1 MPPVHVTSEISP
13 LEAVLVHTPGSELEA
28 VTPYT
33 RAQFLYDDII
43 RVDAAQREHRQ
54 FVNVLRRFA
63 RVHQIRD
70 LLVQVLGQ
78 PEARD
83 FLITKALDVVSS
95 DALARQLEEL
105 SAQELVRLLIEG
117 GAEETGPI
125 ARALNETGF
134 ALPPL
139 PNLFFPR
146 DIGLVIGTRAV
157 VGSMRYDVRWTEELL
172 VKALFRYHPELCN
185 EGIAYDGSE
194 ERRSTYTLEGG
205 DVHVLRPD
213 LLLVGFSERTS
224 PASLDLLCETVFTEG
239 QVTDVLVVVMP
250 RTQTAIHLD
259 MLFTQLD
266 RELCCIYPP
275 YFIGPERLAVLH
287 RRKGSDA
294 VHEAT
299 DLFSALRSVDYPLE
313 PVFCGGTNRTLQDR
327 EQWSS
332 GCNLL
337 AVRPGTV
344 LAYARNEATLAEMA
358 KAGFRIVPS
367 VNFLAF
373 DDWAEAKHR
382 TVITID
388 GTELA
393 RGGGGPRCM
402 TLPIRRAPQ

>member
-1 MPPVHVTSEISP
+1 MPPIHVTSEVGP

-28 VTPYT
+28 VTPST

-70 LLVQVLGQ
+70 LLTEVLGQ

-83 FLITKALDVVSS
+83 FLITKALDVVPS

-105 SAQELVRLLIEG
+105 SAHEVVRLLIEG

-146 DIGLVIGTRAV
+146 DIGLVIGTHAV

-172 VKALFRYHPELCN
+172 VKALFRFHPELGN
-185 EGIAYDGSE
+185 AGIAYDGSE

-224 PASLDLLCETVFTEG
+224 PASLDLLCETVFAQGE
-239 QVTDVLVVVMP
+239 VTDVLVVVMP

-294 VHEAT
+294 VHEAP
-299 DLFSALRSVDYPLE
+299 DFFAALRSVDHPLE

-332 GCNLL
+332 GCNLF

-344 LAYARNEATLAEMA
+344 LAYGRNEATLGELAR
-358 KAGFRIVPS
+358 AGFRVVPS

-402 TLPIRRAPQ
+402 TLPIRRAPL

>member
-1 MPPVHVTSEISP
+1 MPPIHVTSEVAA

-28 VTPYT
+28 VTPST

-70 LLVQVLGQ
+70 LLTEVLGQ

-83 FLITKALDVVSS
+83 FLITKALDVVPS

-105 SAQELVRLLIEG
+105 SAHEVVRLLIEG

-125 ARALNETGF
+125 ARALNATGF

-146 DIGLVIGTRAV
+146 DIGLVIGPHAV

-172 VKALFRYHPELCN
+172 VKALFRFHPELGN
-185 EGIAYDGSE
+185 AGIAYDGSE

-224 PASLDLLCETVFTEG
+224 PASLDLLCETVFAQG

-294 VHEAT
+294 VHEAP
-299 DLFSALRSVDYPLE
+299 DFFAALRSVDHPLE

-332 GCNLL
+332 GCNLF

-344 LAYARNEATLAEMA
+344 LAYGRNEATLGELSR
-358 KAGFRIVPS
+358 AGFRVVPS

-402 TLPIRRAPQ
+402 TLPIRRALL

>member
-1 MPPVHVTSEISP
+1 MPPIHVASEVGP

-28 VTPYT
+28 VTPST

-70 LLVQVLGQ
+70 LLTEVLGQ

-83 FLITKALDVVSS
+83 FLITKALDVVPS

-105 SAQELVRLLIEG
+105 SAHEVVRLLIEG

-146 DIGLVIGTRAV
+146 DIGLVIGPHAV

-172 VKALFRYHPELCN
+172 VKALFRFHPELGN
-185 EGIAYDGSE
+185 AGIAYDGSE

-224 PASLDLLCETVFTEG
+224 PASLDLLCETVFAQG

-294 VHEAT
+294 VHEAP
-299 DLFSALRSVDYPLE
+299 DFFAALRSVDHPLE

-332 GCNLL
+332 GCNLF

-344 LAYARNEATLAEMA
+344 LAYGRNEATLGELSR
-358 KAGFRIVPS
+358 AGFRVVPS

-402 TLPIRRAPQ
+402 TLPIRRALL

>member
-1 MPPVHVTSEISP
+1 MPPIHVTSEVAA

-28 VTPYT
+28 VTPST

-70 LLVQVLGQ
+70 LLTEVLAQ

-83 FLITKALDVVSS
+83 FLITKALDVVPS

-105 SAQELVRLLIEG
+105 SAHEVVRLLIEG

-125 ARALNETGF
+125 ARALNATGF

-146 DIGLVIGTRAV
+146 DIGLVIGTHAV

-172 VKALFRYHPELCN
+172 VKALFRFHPELGN
-185 EGIAYDGSE
+185 AGIAYDGSE

-224 PASLDLLCETVFTEG
+224 PASLDLLCETVFAQG

-294 VHEAT
+294 VHEAP
-299 DLFSALRSVDYPLE
+299 DFFSALRGVGYPLE
-313 PVFCGGTNRTLQDR
+313 PVFCGGTSRTLQDR

-332 GCNLL
+332 GCNLF

-344 LAYARNEATLAEMA
+344 LAYARNEATLGELTR
-358 KAGFRIVPS
+358 AGFRVVPS

-402 TLPIRRAPQ
+402 TLPIRRVPL

>member
-1 MPPVHVTSEISP
+1 MPPIHVTSEVGP

-28 VTPYT
+28 VTPST

-54 FVNVLRRFA
+54 FVNVLRRFG

-70 LLVQVLGQ
+70 LLTEVLGQ

-83 FLITKALDVVSS
+83 FLITKALDVVPS

-105 SAQELVRLLIEG
+105 SAHEVVRLLIEG

-146 DIGLVIGTRAV
+146 DIGLVIGPHAV

-172 VKALFRYHPELCN
+172 VKALFRFHPELGN
-185 EGIAYDGSE
+185 AGIAYDGSE

-224 PASLDLLCETVFTEG
+224 PASLDLLCETVFAQG

-275 YFIGPERLAVLH
+275 YFLGPERLAVLH

-294 VHEAT
+294 VHEAP
-299 DLFSALRSVDYPLE
+299 DLFAALRSVGQPLE

-332 GCNLL
+332 GCNLF

-344 LAYARNEATLAEMA
+344 LAYARNEATLGELAR
-358 KAGFRIVPS
+358 AGFRVVPS

-373 DDWAEAKHR
+373 DDWDEAKHR

-402 TLPIRRAPQ
+402 TLPIRRAPA